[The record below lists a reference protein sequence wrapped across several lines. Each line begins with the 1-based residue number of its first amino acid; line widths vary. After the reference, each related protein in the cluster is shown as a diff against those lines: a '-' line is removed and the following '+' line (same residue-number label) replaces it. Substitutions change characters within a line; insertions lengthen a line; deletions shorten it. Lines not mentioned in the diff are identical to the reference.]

1 MTQLI
6 VSVLIW
12 NSGAPTKMR
21 SCIACGDN
29 AVCFEKDACWV
40 SCGFEISIYFQ
51 RNVKKA
57 FFPKPGRERS
67 LNGGFSLTAE
77 SLKQMSDMLFLSSLW
92 HDVIQ
97 DFLMLMR
104 YQVRHK
110 GSTTC

>member
-1 MTQLI
+1 MTQLT

-12 NSGAPTKMR
+12 NSGAPIKMR

-29 AVCFEKDACWV
+29 AVC
-40 SCGFEISIYFQ
+40 FEISIYFQ

-57 FFPKPGRERS
+57 FFPKPGRELS

-97 DFLMLMR
+97 DFLMLMH
-104 YQVRHK
+104 YQVHHK
-110 GSTTC
+110 GPTTC